1 MTIKQAKGIL
11 RPLGVTLVSKPHT
24 GEFRVNF
31 LGGSEA
37 TACYETDL
45 DGAVSTGK
53 AMAEWR
59 RAQTERQILCHACG
73 AMRPVDQS
81 CGCFDNGGE

>member
-1 MTIKQAKGIL
+1 MTIKQAKAIL
-11 RPLGVTLVSKPHT
+11 RPLGVTLNSRPDS
-24 GEFRVNF
+24 GEYRVNF
-31 LGGSEA
+31 VGGGEA

-59 RAQTERQILCHACG
+59 RAQQERTILCHACG
-73 AMRPVDQS
+73 SSRPVDQS
-81 CGCFDNGGE
+81 CGCFDNGGQ